1 MEQIFSVHID
11 LFLWNVRDFFFA
23 FPSTCPHTYLISV
36 GQRMMSNLSSYGR
49 GVLRQAFSSSEK
61 LVRLGKVR
69 PASLVG
75 YRPSDP
81 ACLACVHP
89 TFSDSGYVPCIYVTL
104 VIILQNLA

>member
-1 MEQIFSVHID
+1 
-11 LFLWNVRDFFFA
+11 
-23 FPSTCPHTYLISV
+23 
-36 GQRMMSNLSSYGR
+36 MMSNLSSYGR
-49 GVLRQAFSSSEK
+49 GVSRQAFSSSEK

-89 TFSDSGYVPCIYVTL
+89 TFPDSGTL
-104 VIILQNLA
+104 LYLCDVSHHSSESCLDFAKQKD

>member
-1 MEQIFSVHID
+1 
-11 LFLWNVRDFFFA
+11 
-23 FPSTCPHTYLISV
+23 
-36 GQRMMSNLSSYGR
+36 MMSNLSSYGR

-89 TFSDSGYVPCIYVTL
+89 TFPDSGTL
-104 VIILQNLA
+104 YLCDVSHHSSESCLDFAKQKD